1 MNARATATD
10 SPIRP
15 TVNIEIWS
23 DVVCPW
29 CYIGKRRFSA
39 GLHAVQADLLAAG
52 IEVDFAVSYHAYQ
65 LDPTAAPGAAGPV
78 IEVYAKKFG
87 GPERAASIIANLS
100 DTAAA
105 EGLEFNMDRSLR
117 ANTLLAHRLIWW
129 AAQPDSGITQ
139 EAMKERLLKAYF
151 TDGLHIGDPDVLA
164 DCAAEVG
171 ADRCAASAF
180 LASDRGRV
188 DVDAEL
194 DRASDNGITAVPT
207 YVINGQWA
215 IPGAQDAAT
224 FAQVLRKMAD
234 QAVAEMA

>member
-87 GPERAASIIANLS
+87 GPERAASIIAKVTR
-100 DTAAA
+100 DHQMI
-105 EGLEFNMDRSLR
+105 GLDQQYPQYGFAIHKGYGVQAHLDALAKHGPSPLHRITFGPCKAR
-117 ANTLLAHRLIWW
+117 A
-129 AAQPDSGITQ
+129 
-139 EAMKERLLKAYF
+139 K
-151 TDGLHIGDPDVLA
+151 
-164 DCAAEVG
+164 
-171 ADRCAASAF
+171 
-180 LASDRGRV
+180 
-188 DVDAEL
+188 
-194 DRASDNGITAVPT
+194 
-207 YVINGQWA
+207 
-215 IPGAQDAAT
+215 
-224 FAQVLRKMAD
+224 
-234 QAVAEMA
+234 